1 MCGNMDISSSRR
13 DWERLGIPVGLSSTT
28 ARLFT
33 GAGSNYP
40 LFGESLETRAS
51 DDNIL
56 TAISTL
62 VLQGYLWS
70 P

>member
-1 MCGNMDISSSRR
+1 MI
-13 DWERLGIPVGLSSTT
+13 

-33 GAGSNYP
+33 GAGSNYS

-51 DDNIL
+51 DNNIIL
-56 TAISTL
+56 EISTL
-62 VLQGYLWS
+62 FMQGYLWS